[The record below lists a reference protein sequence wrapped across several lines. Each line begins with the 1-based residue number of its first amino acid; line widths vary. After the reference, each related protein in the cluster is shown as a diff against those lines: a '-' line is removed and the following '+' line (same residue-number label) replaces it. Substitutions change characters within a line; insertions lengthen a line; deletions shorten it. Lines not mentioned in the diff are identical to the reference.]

1 MLCVIIFTK
10 GGGCVKKYTEIEI
23 EKLTQSLPSIRKIA
37 GWSSEDLG
45 ELIGVTKQTISNIE
59 TRKSTMSK
67 TQYIAIR
74 TIIDYEIAEHP
85 ENELLGKVVAILLDS
100 EDTPEDKQKAK
111 ATIEMLDKT
120 SKAAISSGA
129 LAGVGALLTV
139 LANPIVAPAIGS
151 AILASSKWLKK
162 IITKE
167 N

>member
-1 MLCVIIFTK
+1 LKKFT
-10 GGGCVKKYTEIEI
+10 EHEI

-37 GWSSEDLG
+37 GWSSEELG

-59 TRKSTMSK
+59 TRKSKMSK

-85 ENELLGKVVAILLDS
+85 ENELLANVVNILLDS
-100 EDTPEDKQKAK
+100 EDTPENEQKAK

-120 SKAAISSGA
+120 SKTAITNGA
-129 LAGVGALLTV
+129 LAGVGALFAL
-139 LANPIVAPAIGS
+139 LANPIVVPAIGS
-151 AILASSKWLKK
+151 AISASSRWLKK

>member
-1 MLCVIIFTK
+1 M
-10 GGGCVKKYTEIEI
+10 KKCTEFEI
-23 EKLTQSLPSIRKIA
+23 EKLTRSLPSIRKIA

-85 ENELLGKVVAILLDS
+85 ENELLAKVVTILLDS
-100 EDTPEDKQKAK
+100 DDTPEDKQKAK

-120 SKAAISSGA
+120 SKSAISSGA
-129 LAGVGALLTV
+129 LAGVGALLAV
-139 LANPIVAPAIGS
+139 LASPVVAPAIDS

-162 IITKE
+162 ILK
-167 N
+167 

>member
-1 MLCVIIFTK
+1 M
-10 GGGCVKKYTEIEI
+10 KKYTEKEI

-37 GWSSEDLG
+37 GWSSEELG
-45 ELIGVTKQTISNIE
+45 EYIGVTKQTISNIE
-59 TRKSTMSK
+59 TRKTKMSK

-85 ENELLGKVVAILLDS
+85 ENELLAKVVNILLDS
-100 EDTPEDKQKAK
+100 DDTPEGEQKAK
-111 ATIEMLDKT
+111 VTREMLDKT
-120 SKAAISSGA
+120 PKTAITSGA
-129 LAGVGALLTV
+129 IAGVSAVLSV
-139 LANPIVAPAIGS
+139 LASPAVAPVLSS

>member
-1 MLCVIIFTK
+1 M
-10 GGGCVKKYTEIEI
+10 KKYTEREI

-37 GWSSEDLG
+37 GWSSEELG

-59 TRKSTMSK
+59 TRKSKMSK

-85 ENELLGKVVAILLDS
+85 ENELLANVVNILLDS
-100 EDTPEDKQKAK
+100 DDTPENEKKAQ

-120 SKAAISSGA
+120 SKTAITSGA
-129 LAGVGALLTV
+129 IAGVSAV
-139 LANPIVAPAIGS
+139 LAVLASPAVAPVLGS
-151 AILASSKWLKK
+151 AIVASSKWLKK

>member
-1 MLCVIIFTK
+1 M
-10 GGGCVKKYTEIEI
+10 KKCTEFEI

-85 ENELLGKVVAILLDS
+85 ENELLAKVVAILLDS

-129 LAGVGALLTV
+129 LAGVGALLAV
-139 LANPIVAPAIGS
+139 LANPVVAPAVGS

>member
-1 MLCVIIFTK
+1 MKKCTK
-10 GGGCVKKYTEIEI
+10 FEI

-37 GWSSEDLG
+37 GWSSGDLG

-85 ENELLGKVVAILLDS
+85 ENELLSKVVAILLDS

-120 SKAAISSGA
+120 SKSAISSGA
-129 LAGVGALLTV
+129 LAGLGALLAV
-139 LANPIVAPAIGS
+139 LANPVVTPAIGS

-162 IITKE
+162 IIK
-167 N
+167 

>member
-1 MLCVIIFTK
+1 M
-10 GGGCVKKYTEIEI
+10 KKYTEREI

-37 GWSSEDLG
+37 GWSSEELG

-59 TRKSTMSK
+59 TRKSKMSK

-120 SKAAISSGA
+120 SKSAISSGA
-129 LAGVGALLTV
+129 LAGFSALLSV
-139 LANPIVAPAIGS
+139 LASPAVAPAIGS
-151 AILASSKWLKK
+151 AILSSSKWIKK
-162 IITKE
+162 IITKGE
-167 N
+167 LK

>member
-1 MLCVIIFTK
+1 M
-10 GGGCVKKYTEIEI
+10 KKYTEREI

-37 GWSSEDLG
+37 GWSSEELG
-45 ELIGVTKQTISNIE
+45 KLIGVTKQTISNIE
-59 TRKSTMSK
+59 TRKSKMSK

-85 ENELLGKVVAILLDS
+85 ENELLANVVNILLDS
-100 EDTPEDKQKAK
+100 DDTPENEQKAQ

-120 SKAAISSGA
+120 SKTAITSGA
-129 LAGVGALLTV
+129 IAGVSAV
-139 LANPIVAPAIGS
+139 LAVLASPAVAPVLGS

>member
-1 MLCVIIFTK
+1 M
-10 GGGCVKKYTEIEI
+10 KKCTEFEI
-23 EKLTQSLPSIRKIA
+23 EKLIQSLPSIRKIA
-37 GWSSEDLG
+37 GWSSKDLG

-111 ATIEMLDKT
+111 ATIEMLNKT

-129 LAGVGALLTV
+129 LAGVGALLAV

-151 AILASSKWLKK
+151 AILSSSKWLKK

>member
-1 MLCVIIFTK
+1 MLLSLHEVTK
-10 GGGCVKKYTEIEI
+10 LKKCTGFEI

-129 LAGVGALLTV
+129 LAGVGALLAV
-139 LANPIVAPAIGS
+139 LANPVVAPAIGS

>member
-1 MLCVIIFTK
+1 MLLSLHEVTK
-10 GGGCVKKYTEIEI
+10 LKKYTGFEI

-129 LAGVGALLTV
+129 LAGVGALLAV
-139 LANPIVAPAIGS
+139 LANPVVAPAIGS